1 MSDIDYLLW
10 WQNIREM
17 TGHRFDEVAWHL
29 SDIGHWF
36 ESFFIPAIV
45 YWAIDRKTGVFCN
58 LARNMALVFTQFLK
72 TSICAYRPW
81 VRDARIVPIQNA
93 LPSATGFSFPSGHT
107 VNVTGV
113 FGGLAMCWKN
123 TAFRCFA
130 VILIVAVG
138 MSRNFLG
145 VHTPQDVAGGVALAV
160 IALLLARKIALDFE
174 RHPERT
180 GWYVGCGV
188 AAGLALLVF
197 SNLREPVIRDT
208 MPKIDSFKIVIDDY
222 RCAGCWLGSL
232 IGWQLERR
240 FVRFETSGLCLA
252 KRFLRGGLGALVM
265 LGVVI
270 PVFYWIERRLGKH
283 WGGTAGML
291 VVQLYIM
298 LLWPW
303 VMKRFSFFNVLESEE
318 KV

>member
-17 TGHRFDEVAWHL
+17 TGYRFDALAWHL
-29 SDIGHWF
+29 SDIGNWF
-36 ESFFIPAIV
+36 ESFFVPAIV

-58 LARNMALVFTQFLK
+58 LARNLALVCTQFLK

-81 VRDARIVPIQNA
+81 VRDVRIVPIKDA

-130 VILIVAVG
+130 VFLVVVIGV
-138 MSRNFLG
+138 SRNFLG
-145 VHTPQDVAGGVALAV
+145 VHTPQDVLGGFTVA
-160 IALLLARKIALDFE
+160 IFALLVTRRIALDLE
-174 RHPERT
+174 RHPERVA
-180 GWYVGCGV
+180 WYLWGGV
-188 AAGLALLVF
+188 AVGVILLIF
-197 SNLREPVIRDT
+197 SLCREPVIRDT

-232 IGWQLERR
+232 LGWRLERR
-240 FVRFETSGLCLA
+240 FVRFETTGVRLGRRL
-252 KRFLRGGLGALVM
+252 LRGGLGALVM
-265 LGVVI
+265 LVVVF

-283 WGGTAGML
+283 WGGAAGMF
-291 VVQLYIM
+291 VVQMYIM
-298 LLWPW
+298 LVWPW
-303 VMKRFSFFNVLESEE
+303 VMKRVSVFNSCERE
-318 KV
+318 KTV

>member
-1 MSDIDYLLW
+1 MFDIDCLLW

-36 ESFFIPAIV
+36 ESFFMPAIV

-58 LARNMALVFTQFLK
+58 LARNLALVFTQFLK

-81 VRDARIVPIQNA
+81 VRDARIVPIKNA

-130 VILIVAVG
+130 VLLILVIGV
-138 MSRNFLG
+138 SRNFLG
-145 VHTPQDVAGGVALAV
+145 VHTPQDVVGGMVVAV
-160 IALLLARKIALDFE
+160 IALLLARKIALDLE
-174 RHPERT
+174 RHPER
-180 GWYVGCGV
+180 GAWYLWGGV
-188 AAGLALLVF
+188 AAGGVLLIF
-197 SNLREPVIRDT
+197 SLCREPVIRDT

-232 IGWQLERR
+232 IGWHLERR
-240 FVRFETSGLCLA
+240 FVRFETAGVRLGRRL
-252 KRFLRGGLGALVM
+252 LRGGLGALVM
-265 LGVVI
+265 VAVVF
-270 PVFYWIERRLGKH
+270 PVFYWIEGRLGKH
-283 WGGTAGML
+283 WGGAAGMF

-303 VMKRFSFFNVLESEE
+303 VMKCFSFFNALESEV